1 MSGSPV
7 VRHVRGDVFELAFPD
22 AGTPAGWAR
31 RDIDRGEAE
40 ALRDRL
46 TEALAGRQRA
56 GDVADLIASGVAD
69 ELGWSAEEM
78 ATILGFPKPEE
89 AKS

>member
-1 MSGSPV
+1 MSAPPA

-46 TEALAGRQRA
+46 TEALTEKKR
-56 GDVADLIASGVAD
+56 
-69 ELGWSAEEM
+69 
-78 ATILGFPKPEE
+78 
-89 AKS
+89 